1 MTSRSKM
8 IIKKLLVLLVAGMV
22 FASCKKSLTPLD
34 DNYRTLQDIYPDAGY
49 AEGVL
54 LNAYSRLPTNSWSFN
69 EVATDDAVTNDKISP
84 LLNIATGSWSA
95 VYNPV
100 EQWNNSYTAINYI
113 NLFLREVD
121 SVNWAPM
128 SGAKVRTM
136 YSDRLKGEAYGLRA
150 FFMYYLLQAHAGYTA
165 SGELMGVPIITEA
178 LEPNSNFRRP
188 RNTFDQCM
196 QQIYADLAE
205 AEKYLPLDYHFQDLT
220 RPASE
225 PQVLLPSQLPAN
237 HAKYIGMAL
246 GDYNRVFGRFARQRM
261 SGRIAK
267 AIRAKAALLAASPA
281 FNLQSNQSKWEAAA
295 NYAGELL
302 TLYGGPSQLDPQG
315 ALFYSQ
321 TNAPGSTVNINTINI
336 SPASGSPIDQREMLW
351 RGTIVNTSN
360 LEVANYPPSLF
371 GNGRVNPTQ
380 NLVDAFPMANGY
392 PITDPASGY
401 NPNNPY
407 ASRDPRLRNYIVVD
421 NTTMRSTS
429 IRTKSDNPTNDAV
442 DMLPTSTRTGYYLRK
457 LLNETV
463 NANPTSISNQKHYPV
478 HIRYTEIFLIYA
490 EAANEAWG
498 PNATGTFAFS
508 AKDVIAAIRKRA
520 GIAQPDNYLASITTK
535 EDMRKLIRNERRL
548 ELSFEGFRFWDLRRW
563 KETLT
568 EPAKG
573 VVITNG
579 VFNIRTVENRQ
590 YSDFMYY
597 GPIPLTEALKGD
609 LQQNKGW

>member
-1 MTSRSKM
+1 MTSRSNM
-8 IIKKLLVLLVAGMV
+8 IIKKLLVLLAVGIA
-22 FASCKKSLTPLD
+22 FASCKKNFSPLD
-34 DNYRTLQDIYPDAGY
+34 DNHRTLADIYPDAGY

-54 LNAYSRLPTNSWSFN
+54 MNAYTRLPTNSWSFN
-69 EVATDDAVTNDKISP
+69 EVATDDAVTNDKNSA

-100 EQWNNSYTAINYI
+100 EQWNNAYTAITYI
-113 NLFLREVD
+113 NLFLHEVD

-128 SGAKVRTM
+128 SGANVRRLYT
-136 YSDRLKGEAYGLRA
+136 DRFKGEAYGLRA
-150 FFMYYLLQAHAGYTA
+150 LFMYYLLQAHAGYGA
-165 SGELMGVPIITEA
+165 SGELLGVPIITEA
-178 LEPNSNFRRP
+178 LEPNSNFKKP

-196 QQIYADLAE
+196 QQIYADLTE
-205 AEKYLPLDYHFQDLT
+205 AEKYLPLDYQFTDIT
-220 RPASE
+220 N
-225 PQVLLPSQLPAN
+225 PSQLPA
-237 HAKYIGMAL
+237 KYAGIPV
-246 GDYNRVFGRFARQRM
+246 GDYNRVFGRFARQRI
-261 SGRIAK
+261 SGRILK
-267 AIRAKAALLAASPA
+267 GIRTKAALLAASPA
-281 FNLQSNQSKWEAAA
+281 FNPQGTQTKWEAAA

-321 TNAPGSTVNINTINI
+321 TNAPGSTVNINTINTNP
-336 SPASGSPIDQREMLW
+336 SSGSPIDQKEMLW
-351 RGTIVNTSN
+351 RGTIVNTSS

-380 NLVDAFPMANGY
+380 NLVDAFPMANGR
-392 PITDPASGY
+392 PITDPLSGY
-401 NPNNPY
+401 DPNNPY
-407 ASRDPRLRNYIVVD
+407 ANRDPRLRNYIVVD
-421 NTTMRSTS
+421 NTTMRSTA

-442 DMLPTSTRTGYYLRK
+442 DMLPTSTRTGYYMRK

-463 NANPTSISNQKHYPV
+463 NANPSSTSNQKHYPV

-498 PNATGTFAFS
+498 PDATGTFGFS
-508 AKDVIAAIRKRA
+508 ARDVIAAIRKRA
-520 GIAQPDNYLASITTK
+520 GITQPDVYLASITTK
-535 EDMRKLIRNERRL
+535 DDMRKLIHNERRL

-563 KETLT
+563 KETLN

-579 VFNIRTVENRQ
+579 VFNYRTVENRL

-597 GPIPLTEALKGD
+597 GPIPLTEALKAD
-609 LQQNKGW
+609 LKQNKGW